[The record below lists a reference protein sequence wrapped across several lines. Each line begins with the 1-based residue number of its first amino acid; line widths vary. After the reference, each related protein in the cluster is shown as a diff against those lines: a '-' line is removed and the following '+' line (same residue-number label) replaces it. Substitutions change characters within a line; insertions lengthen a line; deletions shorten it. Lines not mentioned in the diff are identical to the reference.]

1 MCNVQCAMFNVR
13 CSMFNALQW
22 SLGARSSTRSSP
34 RTVTLGRIEFSSE
47 QMRSVFS
54 EMLFVK
60 SRNTG
65 SAVQCDIKCTKLSVH
80 DVYNVHTVP
89 VLDVWCT
96 SVPVCTVYNVHTTVP
111 VVFMWCEM
119 CRMCGALLCQCVQ
132 CALLCQCVQ
141 CGVKCVQCA
150 HCASGGNPI

>member
-1 MCNVQCAMFNVR
+1 MTTTTFLQKYPPVILQRSMCDVQCSMH
-13 CSMFNALQW
+13 CSG

-80 DVYNVHTVP
+80 DV
-89 VLDVWCT
+89 LDVYT
-96 SVPVCTVYNVHTTVP
+96 
-111 VVFMWCEM
+111 M
-119 CRMCGALLCQCVQ
+119 CQ
-132 CALLCQCVQ
+132 
-141 CGVKCVQCA
+141 CVQCA
-150 HCASGGNPI
+150 HCARVRCVVHYCAIGVHVV

>member
-1 MCNVQCAMFNVR
+1 MTTKTFLQKCKVQRAMH
-13 CSMFNALQW
+13 CSG
-22 SLGARSSTRSSP
+22 SLGARSSTKSSP
-34 RTVTLGRIEFSSE
+34 RTVTLGRIEFNSE

-65 SAVQCDIKCTKLSVH
+65 SAVQCDIKCTKFSGH

-96 SVPVCTVYNVHTTVP
+96 SVPVCTVYNVHTTMP

-119 CRMCGALLCQCVQ
+119 CIKGLNA
-132 CALLCQCVQ
+132 
-141 CGVKCVQCA
+141 KK
-150 HCASGGNPI
+150 